1 MPAIS
6 SQRSITEM
14 PMPSESRYTTSSRM
28 WIGWSSFVFAL
39 LQSVC
44 SLLMAMAG
52 LRLLIGVTS
61 LVLSAQATVL
71 LDHLHAN
78 GLRISMIVLALIGAV
93 LNLITIAQIRRLRS
107 RPAAQWRQAPLPQK
121 KLRAERLQIALSVAT
136 LALIALEECFHL
148 HLFGHL

>member
-1 MPAIS
+1 MPALS
-6 SQRSITEM
+6 SQRPIPETS
-14 PMPSESRYTTSSRM
+14 MPSESRYTTGSRT
-28 WIGWSSFVFAL
+28 WIGWSSFLLAF

-44 SLLMAMAG
+44 TLLMAMAG

-78 GLRISMIVLALIGAV
+78 WLRISMVVLALIGAV

-107 RPAAQWRQAPLPQK
+107 RPAAQWRQVPLPQK